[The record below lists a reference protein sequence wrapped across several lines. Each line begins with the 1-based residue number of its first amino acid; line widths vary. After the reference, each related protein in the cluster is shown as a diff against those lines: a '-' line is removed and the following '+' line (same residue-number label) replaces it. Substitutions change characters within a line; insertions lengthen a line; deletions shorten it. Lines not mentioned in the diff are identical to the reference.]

1 MSKRNQLIG
10 IEKPADDVLLL
21 HTRHFSVT
29 MTFKDVMFRDVQRRT
44 SQRIDSFLDFDYNV
58 ISRTTYATK
67 YQIKKFLRKFIIGAI
82 KDAINRHK
90 EEQNNG

>member
-10 IEKPADDVLLL
+10 IEQPADNVLLF

-29 MTFKDVMFRDVQRRT
+29 MTFKDAMFKDVPRRT
-44 SQRIDSFLDFDYNV
+44 SQRIDSFLSFDYNV
-58 ISRTTYATK
+58 TSRTTYATK
-67 YQIKKFLRKFIIGAI
+67 YQIKKFLRKFLMDAI

-90 EEQNNG
+90 EQNNG

>member
-10 IEKPADDVLLL
+10 IEKPADNVLLL

-29 MTFKDVMFRDVQRRT
+29 MMFKDVMFRDVQRRT
-44 SQRIDSFLDFDYNV
+44 SQRIDSFLDFEYNV

-82 KDAINRHK
+82 KGAINRHK
-90 EEQNNG
+90 EQNNG

>member
-10 IEKPADDVLLL
+10 IERPADSVLLL

-58 ISRTTYATK
+58 ISRTTYATNF
-67 YQIKKFLRKFIIGAI
+67 QIKKFLRKFIIGAI

>member
-1 MSKRNQLIG
+1 MSKRNQIIG
-10 IEKPADDVLLL
+10 VERPADNVLLL

-29 MTFKDVMFRDVQRRT
+29 MTCKDVMFRDVPRRT

-67 YQIKKFLRKFIIGAI
+67 YQIKKFLRKLIIGAI
-82 KDAINRHK
+82 KDVIDRHK
-90 EEQNNG
+90 EQNNG

>member
-1 MSKRNQLIG
+1 MSKRNQLTG
-10 IEKPADDVLLL
+10 AATHPDGMLVL

-29 MTFKDVMFRDVQRRT
+29 MTFKDVMFKDVPRRT
-44 SQRIDSFLDFDYNV
+44 SQRIDSFLSFDYNV

-90 EEQNNG
+90 EQNNG